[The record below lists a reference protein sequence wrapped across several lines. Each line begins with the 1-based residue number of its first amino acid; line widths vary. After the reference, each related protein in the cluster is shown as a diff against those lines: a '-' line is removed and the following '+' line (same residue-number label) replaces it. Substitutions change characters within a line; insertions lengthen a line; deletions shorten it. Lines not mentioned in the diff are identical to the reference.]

1 VQGTYHFILLS
12 LVDASYLPMIPYF
25 SCELFKTFS
34 WGGCLGNANNF
45 ATSEECMATCDRQG
59 KFVAALTADA
69 AKTPA
74 RFRAPSRFRATPVVE
89 DTSTKPEVDA
99 SNKENELL
107 EAGTYLHI
115 SMTLSSENY
124 I

>member
-1 VQGTYHFILLS
+1 MQGTIAFHFIVISCELFNNDPL
-12 LVDASYLPMIPYF
+12 F

-59 KFVAALTADA
+59 KFVAAVTADA

-89 DTSTKPEVDA
+89 DTGTKPEVDA
-99 SNKENELL
+99 SNKENEL
-107 EAGTYLHI
+107 EAGTY
-115 SMTLSSENY
+115 Y
-124 I
+124 IYPCHCHPRTIYD